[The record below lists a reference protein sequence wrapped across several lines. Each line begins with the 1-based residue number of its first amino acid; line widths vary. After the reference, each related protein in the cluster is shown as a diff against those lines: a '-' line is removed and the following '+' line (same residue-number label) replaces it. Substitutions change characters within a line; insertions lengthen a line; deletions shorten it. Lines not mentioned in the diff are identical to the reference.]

1 MAPMTYDTIVV
12 GAGPAGSA
20 TAYDLAA
27 LGRQVLLIDHRR
39 FPRVKPCA
47 GGLTMKSLGRL
58 RYSVAPVVRQF
69 CKDLIVGKR
78 LEESALLRGP
88 NAICALTVRAELDEF
103 CRQRAVDAGAEF
115 RVIPHITAI
124 AETGSEVV
132 LETSEGR
139 LRARH
144 LVGADGANS
153 TVRRRIPGLGALR
166 RGFAIEACI
175 RGQASPMIFDFG
187 VVEQGY
193 GWVFPKA
200 DHCNVGLYTN
210 CPDVRLSRAGLAEYA
225 RARLG
230 ANALEHVAGHHIGLR
245 GWEAPVHTAR
255 VLLVGDAAG
264 LVDPLL
270 GEGIHNAIA
279 SGQAAA
285 AAIASTPPGGK
296 SGAGAAYGRA
306 LRPILADV
314 RNCWRSAS
322 RFYDNL
328 DAGYLALT
336 SPPVR
341 SALMRGYARGM
352 TFSAIRSWFFLL
364 PLLSPRAPAR
374 VREWLPTTAA

>member
-1 MAPMTYDTIVV
+1 MAPMTYDAIVV

-69 CKDLIVGKR
+69 CTDLIVGKR
-78 LEESALLRGP
+78 LEQSTLLRGP
-88 NAICALTVRAELDEF
+88 SAICALTVRSELDEF
-103 CRQRAVDAGAEF
+103 CRQRAVEAGAEF

-124 AETGSEVV
+124 AETDAEVV
-132 LETSEGR
+132 LETSEGM
-139 LRARH
+139 LRTRH

-153 TVRRRIPGLGALR
+153 TVRRRVPGLGAIR

-187 VVEQGY
+187 AVEQGY

-210 CPDVRLSRAGLAEYA
+210 SPDVRLSRAGLADYA

-230 ANALEHVAGHHIGLR
+230 TDELEHVAGHHIGLR
-245 GWEAPVHTAR
+245 GWETSVHTAR
-255 VLLVGDAAG
+255 ILLAGDAAG

-285 AAIASTPPGGK
+285 AAITSTPGVRA
-296 SGAGAAYGRA
+296 GAGAAYGRA
-306 LRPILADV
+306 LRPVLADV
-314 RNCWRSAS
+314 RNGWRSAS

-328 DAGYLALT
+328 DAGYLVLT

-341 SALMRGYARGM
+341 AALMRGYARGM
-352 TFSAIRSWFFLL
+352 TLSAIRSWCLLL
-364 PLLSPRAPAR
+364 PFLSPTAPAH

>member
-1 MAPMTYDTIVV
+1 VTYDTIVV

-27 LGRQVLLIDHRR
+27 LGRQVLLIDRRR

-47 GGLTMKSLGRL
+47 GGLTMKSLRRL

-69 CKDLIVGKR
+69 CTDLVVGKR
-78 LEESALLRGP
+78 LAESRLLRGP
-88 NAICALTVRAELDEF
+88 SAFCALTVRAELDEF
-103 CRQRAVDAGAEF
+103 CRQRAVEAGAEF
-115 RVIPHITAI
+115 RVIPHITGI

-132 LETSEGR
+132 LETSEGS

-153 TVRRRIPGLGALR
+153 TVRRRLPGLGALT

-175 RGQASPMIFDFG
+175 HGQAAPMTFDFG

-193 GWVFPKA
+193 GWIFPKG

-210 CPDVRLSRAGLAEYA
+210 SADVRLSRDGLAEYA
-225 RARLG
+225 RAKLG
-230 ANALEHVAGHHIGLR
+230 AHALEHVAGHHIGLC
-245 GWEAPVHTAR
+245 GWETAVHTAR

-285 AAIASTPPGGK
+285 AAIASTPPGGNA
-296 SGAGAAYGRA
+296 GAGAAYGRA
-306 LRPILADV
+306 LRPILADA
-314 RNCWRSAS
+314 RTCWRSAS
-322 RFYDNL
+322 QFYGNL
-328 DAGYLALT
+328 DAGYRALT

-364 PLLSPRAPAR
+364 PLLSASAPAP
-374 VREWLPTTAA
+374 VRQWLPTTVA